1 MTHWTKR
8 CILLKVLSSL
18 FNQLSN
24 TLSFFPWNW
33 LLEQFLQK
41 NSNNPNFGLNL
52 PAPPPTP
59 KIKGLLV
66 PVVRQCSKLSSYAIS
81 KKTNKPSFKKCLKKT
96 NFGPIFGAFGPPLPP
111 PINSFCRFSLHYQL
125 DIVLSC
131 HPMQFKEKLTKQTW
145 ENAQKTNVGPD
156 FGLFGSN
163 LGLQIFLLQ
172 VLSPLKVRHSSK
184 LSSCAI

>member
-1 MTHWTKR
+1 MTHWTKW

-96 NFGPIFGAFGPPLPP
+96 NFGPIFGAFGPPLPLP
-111 PINSFCRFSLHYQL
+111 PPPH
-125 DIVLSC
+125 
-131 HPMQFKEKLTKQTW
+131 QF
-145 ENAQKTNVGPD
+145 
-156 FGLFGSN
+156 F
-163 LGLQIFLLQ
+163 LQ
-172 VLSPLKVRHSSK
+172 VFPPLPVRHCSK
-184 LSSCAI
+184 LSSYAI

>member
-8 CILLKVLSSL
+8 CILLKVLSS

-111 PINSFCRFSLHYQL
+111 PH
-125 DIVLSC
+125 
-131 HPMQFKEKLTKQTW
+131 QF
-145 ENAQKTNVGPD
+145 
-156 FGLFGSN
+156 F
-163 LGLQIFLLQ
+163 LQ
-172 VLSPLKVRHSSK
+172 VFPPLPVRHCSK
-184 LSSCAI
+184 LSSYAI